1 MDALGAGERKGG
13 AQVSDPYKVLGVSP
27 GASEAEITKAYRK
40 LAKKYHPDLNPG
52 DETAAAKM
60 SEINAAY
67 DKLKNGDTSS
77 SGTGY
82 SSTGYSGSTGG
93 YNPYGGSY
101 NPFEGFGGFGGYGQQ
116 SSSQRSYT
124 EMDSVRA
131 YLRASQYA
139 QALHVLSEITDRN
152 AEWYYYSAIANYG
165 AGNTIT
171 ARNHA
176 QTAVNMDPGNQ
187 EYRRLQAI
195 IERGGHVYSQ
205 QSQSFGL
212 PNAYCNNVCCSACL
226 SQICCYAMNSGCCYG
241 YGRPFC

>member
-1 MDALGAGERKGG
+1 M
-13 AQVSDPYKVLGVSP
+13 SDPYKVLGVQR
-27 GASEAEITKAYRK
+27 GASEEEITKAYRK

-52 DETAAAKM
+52 DATAAEKM

-77 SGTGY
+77 DSGY
-82 SSTGYSGSTGG
+82 SSGGYGG
-93 YNPYGGSY
+93 YNPYAGYGY
-101 NPFEGFGGFGGYGQQ
+101 GGYNRQ

-131 YLRASQYA
+131 YLQANQYT
-139 QALHVLSEITDRN
+139 QALYVLSEITDRN

-176 QTAVNMDPGNQ
+176 QTAVNMNPNNQ

-195 IERGGHVYSQ
+195 IERGGNVYRQ

-226 SQICCYAMNSGCCYG
+226 SQLCCYMMNGGCCYG
-241 YGRPFC
+241 FGRPF

>member
-1 MDALGAGERKGG
+1 MGAGKEKGG
-13 AQVSDPYKVLGVSP
+13 KAQMSDPYKVLGVQR
-27 GASEAEITKAYRK
+27 GASEEEITKAYRK

-52 DETAAAKM
+52 DATAAEKM

-77 SGTGY
+77 DSGY
-82 SSTGYSGSTGG
+82 SSGGYGG
-93 YNPYGGSY
+93 YNPYAGYGY
-101 NPFEGFGGFGGYGQQ
+101 GGYNRQ

-131 YLRASQYA
+131 YLQANQYT
-139 QALHVLSEITDRN
+139 QALYVLSEITDRN

-176 QTAVNMDPGNQ
+176 QTAVNMNPNNQ

-195 IERGGHVYSQ
+195 IERGGNVYRQ

-226 SQICCYAMNSGCCYG
+226 SQLCCYMMNGGCCYG
-241 YGRPFC
+241 FGRPF

>member
-1 MDALGAGERKGG
+1 M
-13 AQVSDPYKVLGVSP
+13 SDPYKVLGVSK
-27 GASEAEITKAYRK
+27 GASEEEITKAYRK

-67 DKLKNGDTSS
+67 DKLKNGDFSDGS
-77 SGTGY
+77 DYGSASGGY
-82 SSTGYSGSTGG
+82 DPFRGYGGYSGYGG
-93 YNPYGGSY
+93 YYNYGGQS
-101 NPFEGFGGFGGYGQQ
+101 

-131 YLRASQYA
+131 YLRANQYA

-152 AEWYYYSAIANYG
+152 DEWYYYSAIANYG

-176 QTAVNMDPGNQ
+176 QTAVNMNPNNQ

-195 IERGGHVYSQ
+195 MEHGGHVYSQ
-205 QSQSFGL
+205 HSQSFGL

-226 SQICCYAMNSGCCYG
+226 SQLCCYFMNGGCCG
-241 YGRPFC
+241 AYGRPC

>member
-1 MDALGAGERKGG
+1 M
-13 AQVSDPYKVLGVSP
+13 SDPYKVLGVSK
-27 GASEAEITKAYRK
+27 GASEEEITKAYRK

-67 DKLKNGDTSS
+67 DKLKNGDVSDDSGYGSTS
-77 SGTGY
+77 GY
-82 SSTGYSGSTGG
+82 DPFRGYGGYSGYSG
-93 YNPYGGSY
+93 YYGGQS
-101 NPFEGFGGFGGYGQQ
+101 

-124 EMDSVRA
+124 EMDSVRT
-131 YLRASQYA
+131 YLRANQYT

-152 AEWYYYSAIANYG
+152 DEWYYYSAIANYG

-176 QTAVNMDPGNQ
+176 QTAVNMNPNNQ

-195 IERGGHVYSQ
+195 IEHGGHVYSQ

-226 SQICCYAMNSGCCYG
+226 SQLCCYFMNGGCCGG
-241 YGRPFC
+241 YGRPC

>member
-1 MDALGAGERKGG
+1 M
-13 AQVSDPYKVLGVSP
+13 SDPYKVLGVQR
-27 GASEAEITKAYRK
+27 GASEEEITKAYRK

-52 DETAAAKM
+52 DASAAAKM

-77 SGTGY
+77 DSGYGSAGGY
-82 SSTGYSGSTGG
+82 NSYGG
-93 YNPYGGSY
+93 YNPYS
-101 NPFEGFGGFGGYGQQ
+101 GYSGYSGQ

-131 YLRASQYA
+131 FLRANQYA

-152 AEWYYYSAIANYG
+152 DEWYYYSAVANYG

-176 QTAVNMDPGNQ
+176 QTAVNMNPNNQ

-195 IERGGHVYSQ
+195 IEHGGHVYRQ

-212 PNAYCNNVCCSACL
+212 PNAYCNNICCSACL
-226 SQICCYAMNSGCCYG
+226 SQLCCYFMNGGCCYG
-241 YGRPFC
+241 LGRPY

>member
-1 MDALGAGERKGG
+1 MGAGKEKGG
-13 AQVSDPYKVLGVSP
+13 KAQMSDPYKVLGVQR
-27 GASEAEITKAYRK
+27 GASEEEITKAYRK

-52 DETAAAKM
+52 DATAAEKM

-77 SGTGY
+77 DSGY
-82 SSTGYSGSTGG
+82 SSGGYGGHNPYAGYGYGG
-93 YNPYGGSY
+93 YNR
-101 NPFEGFGGFGGYGQQ
+101 Q

-131 YLRASQYA
+131 YLQANQYT
-139 QALHVLSEITDRN
+139 QALYVLSEITDRN

-176 QTAVNMDPGNQ
+176 QTAVNMNPNNQ

-195 IERGGHVYSQ
+195 IERGGNVYRQ

-226 SQICCYAMNSGCCYG
+226 SQLCCYMMNGGCCYG
-241 YGRPFC
+241 FGRPF

>member
-1 MDALGAGERKGG
+1 M
-13 AQVSDPYKVLGVSP
+13 SDPYKVLGVSP
-27 GASEAEITKAYRK
+27 GASEEEITKAYRK

-52 DETAAAKM
+52 DKNAAAKM

-67 DKLKNGDTSS
+67 DKLKNGYTPGDTSYS
-77 SGTGY
+77 GNRGAGYSGTGY
-82 SSTGYSGSTGG
+82 GGTGYGG
-93 YNPYGGSY
+93 YNP
-101 NPFEGFGGFGGYGQQ
+101 FDGFGGFGYGGYGQQ
-116 SSSQRSYT
+116 SSSSQRSYS

-131 YLRASQYA
+131 YLRANQYT

-152 AEWYYYSAIANYG
+152 DEWYYYSAIANYG

-176 QTAVNMDPGNQ
+176 QTAVNMNPNNQ

-226 SQICCYAMNSGCCYG
+226 SQLCCYALNGGCCYG
-241 YGRPFC
+241 FGRPF

>member
-1 MDALGAGERKGG
+1 MDALGAGKEKGG
-13 AQVSDPYKVLGVSP
+13 EAQMKDPYKVLGVSR
-27 GASEAEITKAYRK
+27 GASEDEITKAYRK

-52 DETAAAKM
+52 DTHAAEKM

-67 DKLKNGDTSS
+67 DKLKNGDVESE
-77 SGTGY
+77 SGYGGGY
-82 SSTGYSGSTGG
+82 SG
-93 YNPYGGSY
+93 YNPYAGY
-101 NPFEGFGGFGGYGQQ
+101 NPYSGYGQSS

-131 YLRASQYA
+131 YLRANQYA
-139 QALHVLSEITDRN
+139 QALHVLSEIEKRDD
-152 AEWYYYSAIANYG
+152 EWYYYSAIANYG

-171 ARNHA
+171 ARSHA
-176 QTAVNMDPGNQ
+176 QTAVNMNPNNQ

-195 IERGGHVYSQ
+195 IEHGGHVYSQ

-226 SQICCYAMNSGCCYG
+226 SQLCCYLMNGGCCYG
-241 YGRPFC
+241 FGRPC

>member
-1 MDALGAGERKGG
+1 M
-13 AQVSDPYKVLGVSP
+13 SDPYKVLGVSK
-27 GASEAEITKAYRK
+27 GASEEEITKAYRK

-67 DKLKNGDTSS
+67 DKLKNGDI
-77 SGTGY
+77 SGDSGY
-82 SSTGYSGSTGG
+82 GGGNGGYDPFRGYSGYNG
-93 YNPYGGSY
+93 YD
-101 NPFEGFGGFGGYGQQ
+101 GYYSGQS

-131 YLRASQYA
+131 YLRANQYT
-139 QALHVLSEITDRN
+139 QALHVLSEISDRN
-152 AEWYYYSAIANYG
+152 DEWYYYSAIANYG

-171 ARNHA
+171 ARNHI
-176 QTAVNMDPGNQ
+176 QTAGNMNPNNQ
-187 EYRRLQAI
+187 EYRRMQAI
-195 IERGGHVYSQ
+195 MEHGGHVYTQ

-226 SQICCYAMNSGCCYG
+226 SQLCCYAMSGGCCGG
-241 YGRPFC
+241 YGRPC

>member
-1 MDALGAGERKGG
+1 MDALGAGEEEGG
-13 AQVSDPYKVLGVSP
+13 EAQMTDPYKVLGVSK

-52 DETAAAKM
+52 DEAAAEKM
-60 SEINAAY
+60 REINAAY
-67 DKLKNGDTSS
+67 DILKNGGPTETNS
-77 SGTGY
+77 
-82 SSTGYSGSTGG
+82 GYSGGYSGGG
-93 YNPYGGSY
+93 YD
-101 NPFEGFGGFGGYGQQ
+101 PFRGYGGFGGYTGYGGYSQQ

-131 YLRASQYA
+131 YLRANQYA
-139 QALHVLSEITDRN
+139 QAPHVLSEITDRN
-152 AEWYYYSAIANYG
+152 DEWYYYSAIANYG

-176 QTAVNMDPGNQ
+176 QTAVNMNPNNQ

-195 IERGGHVYSQ
+195 IEHGGHVYSQ

-226 SQICCYAMNSGCCYG
+226 SQLCCFLMNGSCCYG
-241 YGRPFC
+241 LGCP